1 MRKGYG
7 ILIIALGIIAIMLN
21 LYEPLQETSKIHIG
35 MLYSSE
41 IEESEYINFYD
52 NSSELIALAKEGEF
66 DALLL
71 NGLEYIKNYN
81 QLFKYTALSVYP
93 EEYGIVYF
101 DDPVDN
107 IPKIAITDRLIAE
120 YYIEKTKWL
129 NYDIIQYH
137 SEQEAYNALTE
148 GLVDY
153 AVLRTPYL
161 NQSLS
166 SGAKLVRTL
175 VDENLTDHLVLIH
188 NRFKSETENETEV
201 WNLDSF
207 QKSLKIQLLDIPDE
221 DALIESIRWLY
232 SRNYIA
238 TRYYYKDLVDIL
250 E

>member
-7 ILIIALGIIAIMLN
+7 ILIIALGVIAIMLN
-21 LYEPLQETSKIHIG
+21 LYKPLQETSKIHIG

-41 IEESEYINFYD
+41 LEDPQGITFYD
-52 NSSELIALAKEGEF
+52 KSSDLIALAKDGEF
-66 DALLL
+66 DAVLL

-81 QLFKYTALSVYP
+81 QLFEYTALSVYP

-101 DDPVDN
+101 NEPIDN
-107 IPKIAITDRLIAE
+107 VPKIAITDRLIAE
-120 YYIEKTKWL
+120 YYIEKTKWIT
-129 NYDIIQYH
+129 YDIIEYRT
-137 SEQEAYNALTE
+137 EKEAFNVLNE
-148 GLVDY
+148 GIVDY

-166 SGAKLVRTL
+166 NGSKLVNVS

-188 NRFKSETENETEV
+188 KRFKSETDV
-201 WNLDSF
+201 WSLSSF
-207 QKSLKIQLLDIPDE
+207 QKSLKIQSLDIPDE

-232 SRNYIA
+232 SKNYIA

-250 E
+250 N